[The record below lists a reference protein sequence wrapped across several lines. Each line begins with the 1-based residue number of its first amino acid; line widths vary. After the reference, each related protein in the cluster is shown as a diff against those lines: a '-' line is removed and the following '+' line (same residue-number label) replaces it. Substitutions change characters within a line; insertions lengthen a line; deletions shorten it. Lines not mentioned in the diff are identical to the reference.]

1 MAKVYD
7 ALRRAEEERRRRAG
21 DEVSPVAPL
30 NIDPPPAAAKL
41 KSARPSFWQRLFKRG
56 KARRLEAGGAAEINK
71 RRITIIQPDSY
82 VAEQFRGLRGRIDA
96 IGAERPITTVVV
108 TSAFP
113 GEGKTT
119 ASVNLAAV
127 TGLSLG
133 HRVLLI
139 DCDLRK
145 PKVHTTLGL
154 RPQAGLA
161 EVLRNEVA
169 IEDALMKV
177 EGANFEVLPV
187 RGRPSNPSELLGSPE
202 MKKLVEEVSQRY
214 DRVILDSPAALGL
227 PDAKAIS
234 NLCDG
239 VVLVVRADFT
249 SQQDVE
255 SMLEML
261 DRDRILGLLLNG
273 ASVDQARYGYAAS

>member
-7 ALRRAEEERRRRAG
+7 ALRRAEEERRKRAG
-21 DEVSPVAPL
+21 DDIAPAAPL
-30 NIDPPPAAAKL
+30 NVEPPPAAPTSKA
-41 KSARPSFWQRLFKRG
+41 SRPSLWQRIFKRR
-56 KARRLEAGGAAEINK
+56 AAARLEAGGAAEINK
-71 RRITIIQPDSY
+71 RRIAIIQPDSY

-96 IGAERPITTVVV
+96 LGSERPITTIVVS
-108 TSAFP
+108 SAFP

-119 ASVNLAAV
+119 ASINLAAV
-127 TGLSLG
+127 TALSLG
-133 HRVLLI
+133 RRVLLI

-145 PKVHTTLGL
+145 PKVHHALGL

-161 EVLRNEVA
+161 EVLRNEATVEEA
-169 IEDALMKV
+169 VMKV
-177 EGANFEVLPV
+177 DGANFEVLPV
-187 RGRPSNPSELLGSPE
+187 RSRPSNPSELLGSKE
-202 MKKLVEEVSQRY
+202 MKQLIAHVASRY

-234 NLCDG
+234 ELSDG

-255 SMLEML
+255 AMLEML
-261 DRDRILGLLLNG
+261 DRDRILGMLLNG
-273 ASVDQARYGYAAS
+273 ASVDQARYGYATS